1 MMNLD
6 TIKSIIPH
14 RDPFILIESITYNES
29 LKTTTATKLVRMTD
43 FWVPGHF
50 PGEPLMPGV
59 LIVEALA
66 QTAAINVLTNDA
78 YQGKIGYFASIQ
90 EARFKRKVIPG
101 DALVLTVNF
110 LHTRS
115 GFFFYEGTAYVNDV
129 VVCQALF
136 SVAVGSK

>member
-1 MMNLD
+1 MMNLEA
-6 TIKSIIPH
+6 IKSIIPH
-14 RDPFILIESITYNES
+14 RDPFILIESITHNES
-29 LKTTTATKLVRMTD
+29 LKTTTATKLVRMSD

-66 QTAAINVLTNDA
+66 QTAAINVLTNEI
-78 YQGKIGYFASIQ
+78 YKGKIGYFASIQ

-110 LHTRS
+110 LHARS
-115 GFFFYEGTAYVNDV
+115 GFFFFEGTASVNDLI
-129 VVCQALF
+129 VCQASF